1 MPTRCNKSFYCR
13 SYCLFNMFR
22 APLCPSSGAQEY
34 YTVVAACGILCCGF
48 QVAGLVWSWGLYVRW
63 QYLLFSEM
71 YQNRDW
77 CESYLL
83 LFQISLL
90 ALITVEVI
98 LICNCSHAF
107 VVAEHISGVV
117 PSTVTFKMSVEKN
130 HAFSVHTALTVPR
143 SNLIFSNIYETSI
156 KPLLLASCVLNYVH
170 RSLVWLLSN
179 WKTVCSHS
187 CILHKC
193 VSIH

>member
-1 MPTRCNKSFYCR
+1 M
-13 SYCLFNMFR
+13 
-22 APLCPSSGAQEY
+22 
-34 YTVVAACGILCCGF
+34 
-48 QVAGLVWSWGLYVRW
+48 WH
-63 QYLLFSEM
+63 YLLFSEM
-71 YQNRDW
+71 CQNRHW

-98 LICNCSHAF
+98 FICNCSHAF

-117 PSTVTFKMSVEKN
+117 LSTVTFKMSVEKN
-130 HAFSVHTALTVPR
+130 HAFSVHTALTVPK

-170 RSLVWLLSN
+170 RSFVWLLSD
-179 WKTVCSHS
+179 WKTVWSHS
-187 CILHKC
+187 CILCKC
-193 VSIH
+193 VISH